1 MQHAATR
8 AVYPPPFASRPL
20 PRALHSHSHVMSHAR
35 TPPCAPRRPAPA
47 VSISQRFTAVPKF
60 SLARGGA
67 DGESW
72 GVTRPFPPAPVQAT
86 NTLTQLPHP
95 TMKRK
100 AQVQPAGS
108 KKSKSNKP
116 GIPGHR
122 KDSIVKTD
130 IAAMAANLHGVDP
143 DELLGCVMGCV
154 RVGWVGACGRGGVG
168 GWVRALC

>member
-1 MQHAATR
+1 
-8 AVYPPPFASRPL
+8 
-20 PRALHSHSHVMSHAR
+20 
-35 TPPCAPRRPAPA
+35 
-47 VSISQRFTAVPKF
+47 
-60 SLARGGA
+60 
-67 DGESW
+67 
-72 GVTRPFPPAPVQAT
+72 
-86 NTLTQLPHP
+86 
-95 TMKRK
+95 MKRK

-168 GWVRALC
+168 GWVGACVVLIWMFVYFYLMFDYNDKYMI